1 METLKFDFNNPL
13 GKFKPLNATNGGP
26 WHKRHATDQWRTN
39 LDAYKAARIPYSRNH
54 DSNLSGSTYGGPY
67 AHDITA
73 IFPNFDADPYN
84 PESYDFAC
92 TDESILTT
100 LDANTETY
108 FRLGQTIEHQI
119 KKHGTLPPKDFKKW
133 AVICEHIIRHY
144 NYGWADGLNLDIQYW
159 EIWNEADLDPDDS
172 TNKRTWG
179 GTKKQFFDLYEITA
193 KHLKGCF
200 PELKIGGPALAFD
213 EDWGKEFLA
222 EMHKR
227 NVPIDFFSW
236 HIYCTTPEKMSEK
249 AARIRKMLDENGYEK
264 TESHLNEWN
273 YIKGWEEDYIYSIK
287 TMHNEKGAAFT
298 MSCITESQKNSID
311 MLMYYDTRPSI
322 FCGAFDTDTCETL
335 KGYYPLYWYG
345 CFYDAVCEFRCVNEP
360 KNVYTLCGQTE
371 NGKTLTVVTYY
382 TDDDNADEKQIFVDL
397 QKKANYQVF
406 AVDKN
411 HNGELLKETT
421 DLKFNIEPNTILFIK
436 EV

>member
-133 AVICEHIIRHY
+133 AVIC
-144 NYGWADGLNLDIQYW
+144 
-159 EIWNEADLDPDDS
+159 
-172 TNKRTWG
+172 
-179 GTKKQFFDLYEITA
+179 
-193 KHLKGCF
+193 
-200 PELKIGGPALAFD
+200 
-213 EDWGKEFLA
+213 
-222 EMHKR
+222 
-227 NVPIDFFSW
+227 
-236 HIYCTTPEKMSEK
+236 
-249 AARIRKMLDENGYEK
+249 
-264 TESHLNEWN
+264 
-273 YIKGWEEDYIYSIK
+273 
-287 TMHNEKGAAFT
+287 
-298 MSCITESQKNSID
+298 
-311 MLMYYDTRPSI
+311 
-322 FCGAFDTDTCETL
+322 
-335 KGYYPLYWYG
+335 
-345 CFYDAVCEFRCVNEP
+345 
-360 KNVYTLCGQTE
+360 
-371 NGKTLTVVTYY
+371 
-382 TDDDNADEKQIFVDL
+382 
-397 QKKANYQVF
+397 
-406 AVDKN
+406 
-411 HNGELLKETT
+411 
-421 DLKFNIEPNTILFIK
+421 
-436 EV
+436 